1 MVLLVRLR
9 ARCVRA
15 PVGRCDGS
23 NCQRCCWWCIRAPGA
38 FARPSAALLL
48 VVHSCARCVRAPAV
62 LLVVHTCARCV
73 RAPVSGIVVGGAFV
87 RPVRPRARQCVRRQ
101 VAGRCKSAVPP
112 DLLFVQRLV
121 VLEVFVMVFLD
132 WHIHLPRP
140 KTKTLLSAA

>member
-1 MVLLVRLR
+1 VLLLLVR
-9 ARCVRA
+9 
-15 PVGRCDGS
+15 
-23 NCQRCCWWCIRAPGA
+23 
-38 FARPSAALLL
+38 
-48 VVHSCARCVRAPAV
+48 SCARCVRAPSA
-62 LLVVHTCARCV
+62 LLLLLLLVVVHTCARCV